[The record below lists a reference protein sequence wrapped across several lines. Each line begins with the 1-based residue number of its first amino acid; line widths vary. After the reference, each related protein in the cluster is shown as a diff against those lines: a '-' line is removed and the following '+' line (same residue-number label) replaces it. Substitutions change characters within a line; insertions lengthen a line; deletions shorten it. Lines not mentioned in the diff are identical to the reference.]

1 MTDVDFGGGG
11 ALAADIDAGGEGV
24 EADFNTLEVVVAGGG
39 GVGGGVDLEAHFAIG
54 VEFSLKFF
62 VFVGDGLDAVAAK
75 AVGSHGPLGR
85 GGKQATEALGHDEL
99 VGGCE
104 QQF

>member
-1 MTDVDFGGGG
+1 MDFGEGG

-24 EADFNTLEVVVAGGG
+24 GADFDTLEVVVAGG
-39 GVGGGVDLEAHFAIG
+39 VGDSDRVDLEAYLAIG
-54 VEFSLKFF
+54 VEFNRDLLVVVS
-62 VFVGDGLDAVAAK
+62 DGLDAVISK
-75 AVGSHGPLGR
+75 AVGAHWALS
-85 GGKQATEALGHDEL
+85 GGVEQATEALGHDEL